1 MGNFVGVYSTFT
13 QGPQEGRDAGK
24 QKRYWFVWDSEDA
37 GYSVQAL
44 DGAFQPMDE
53 ALVVDPVTFRV
64 SFSAE
69 PSILAVPVFA
79 ASACRAPA
87 AAVTPEQSAAART
100 EMEVLLR
107 ARFGTLLLKVRRGDD
122 VPGTLKA
129 LRDIAE
135 VEEGIV
141 PEHKF
146 MFAEFGIILRKRK
159 LPEIALAH
167 ARRVLALSPGD
178 SHAHFNIARI
188 YHILGKL
195 GDAEQHLLT
204 ALEFSPDLEDA
215 RKFLAYIGKE
225 RRKTEFDARRT
236 RHR

>member
-79 ASACRAPA
+79 AMLTPATLAGNAVPDSTASIIISVSA
-87 AAVTPEQSAAART
+87 AAVSSLNA
-100 EMEVLLR
+100 
-107 ARFGTLLLKVRRGDD
+107 
-122 VPGTLKA
+122 
-129 LRDIAE
+129 
-135 VEEGIV
+135 
-141 PEHKF
+141 
-146 MFAEFGIILRKRK
+146 
-159 LPEIALAH
+159 
-167 ARRVLALSPGD
+167 
-178 SHAHFNIARI
+178 
-188 YHILGKL
+188 
-195 GDAEQHLLT
+195 
-204 ALEFSPDLEDA
+204 
-215 RKFLAYIGKE
+215 
-225 RRKTEFDARRT
+225 
-236 RHR
+236 